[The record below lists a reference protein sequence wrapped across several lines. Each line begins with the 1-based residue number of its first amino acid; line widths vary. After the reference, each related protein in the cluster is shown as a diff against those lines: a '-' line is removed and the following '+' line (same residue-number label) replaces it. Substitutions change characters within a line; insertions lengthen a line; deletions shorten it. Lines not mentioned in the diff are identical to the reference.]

1 MQSLGYHDGY
11 VAQGGDWGALVTHG
25 MGALHP
31 ESCHAVH
38 MNMLVGVN
46 PQADLTKL
54 TEADQVIRA
63 STM

>member
-1 MQSLGYHDGY
+1 MQSLGYHNGY

-31 ESCHAVH
+31 GSCHAVH

-46 PQADLTKL
+46 PQADLAKL
-54 TEADQVIRA
+54 TEAEQVIRA